1 MSGSEIPLRV
11 CRNHWVACARRSFAL
26 AVYMSALFFRLGF
39 VAVVLPVFAGLATQ
53 GASLLPQTSEDL
65 FRLDRVWNI
74 ELNFARDQWRA
85 LQPIEPENRSFLS
98 RASDLALA
106 LGPMVFKAADAN
118 GDRQVT
124 RQEFEKLGEQWFEKW
139 DTDHTGQLTETQLRV
154 GLSTALKVGLGTA
167 LALPDGAL
175 DSWLLQAQE
184 GKRNGLSSARGI
196 EFNYVHGDL
205 LFEGQLL
212 PDVAVRY
219 KGNGTYLQSAHQLK
233 RPFKVDLNEFTKG
246 QKLAGM
252 AKLNLHNNITD
263 ASWMNEALAY
273 RLYRDAGVPAP
284 RVGYARLRL
293 TVPDLHTNTPLGL
306 YTMVENI
313 DSNFSGENFG
323 TKKGLL
329 LKPST
334 AQLFNYLGEDW
345 DKYKQIYDPKT
356 PVYATQAKRVIAF
369 AKLLTE
375 SNDADFV
382 AAVPDYIDFD
392 EVSRFLAVTVWI
404 STLDSI
410 LGMGQNFV
418 IHLHPKTQKLQ
429 LMPWDLDHAFGQFGL
444 RGSQEEREQ
453 LSIREAWNPEVR
465 FLARLMKVPA
475 FEEAYLARLGE
486 FQTTLFQPARLVQQ
500 VDELATVI
508 RDSVRLDGEE
518 KRARFEKAVAG
529 EPVAPVRP
537 FIQNGAEVRPD
548 RSRAKGS
555 TPPSPPSP
563 APVDPGEFGNDL
575 AKPIKGFV
583 GLRHASV
590 AAQLSGTSSGK
601 KLSPASARNPGA
613 WIAAQWLNAMDENGD
628 RVLTKTE
635 FTSKLK
641 KWFTDWDLRK
651 TGTLNEDALKDGL
664 SEVLRLRPK
673 I

>member
-1 MSGSEIPLRV
+1 MSSSEIPLRV
-11 CRNHWVACARRSFAL
+11 FRNLWVAWARRSFAL
-26 AVYMSALFFRLGF
+26 AVHRSVLFFPLGF
-39 VAVVLPVFAGLATQ
+39 VVGVLASFAGLATQ
-53 GASLLPQTSEDL
+53 GASRLPQTSEDL

-85 LQPIEPENRSFLS
+85 LQPVEPENLSFLS
-98 RASDLALA
+98 RVSGLALA

-124 RQEFEKLGEQWFEKW
+124 RLEFEKLGEQWFEKW
-139 DTDHTGQLTETQLRV
+139 DTDHTGQLTETQLRA
-154 GLSTALKVGLGTA
+154 GLTAA
-167 LALPDGAL
+167 LALPHGAL
-175 DSWLLQAQE
+175 DSFLLQAPE
-184 GKRNGLSSARGI
+184 EKRNGLSNARGI
-196 EFNYVHGDL
+196 EFNYVHADL
-205 LFEGQLL
+205 LFEGQSL

-246 QKLAGM
+246 QKLAGL

-263 ASWMNEALAY
+263 SSWMNEALAY
-273 RLYRDAGVPAP
+273 RLYRDAGIPAP

-306 YTMVENI
+306 YTIVENI
-313 DSNFSGENFG
+313 DSSFSGENFG

-334 AQLFNYLGEDW
+334 SQLFNYLGEDW

-375 SNDADFV
+375 SNDADFA
-382 AAVPDYIDFD
+382 AAVPDYVDFD

-429 LMPWDLDHAFGQFGL
+429 LIPWDLVHAFGQFGL

-465 FLARLMKVPA
+465 FLARLLKVPA
-475 FEEAYLARLGE
+475 FEEAYLARLVE
-486 FQTTLFQPARLVQQ
+486 FQATLFQPARLVQQ

-537 FIQNGAEVRPD
+537 FIHNGAEVRPD
-548 RSRAKGS
+548 RSGAKGS
-555 TPPSPPSP
+555 TPPSPE
-563 APVDPGEFGNDL
+563 PVDPGEFGNDL

-613 WIAAQWLNAMDENGD
+613 WIATQWLDAMDENGD
-628 RVLTKTE
+628 QVLTKTE
-635 FTSKLK
+635 FTSKFK
-641 KWFTDWDLRK
+641 KWFVDWDLRK
-651 TGTLNEDALKDGL
+651 AGVLNEDALKDGL
-664 SEVLRLRPK
+664 SKVLGLRPK